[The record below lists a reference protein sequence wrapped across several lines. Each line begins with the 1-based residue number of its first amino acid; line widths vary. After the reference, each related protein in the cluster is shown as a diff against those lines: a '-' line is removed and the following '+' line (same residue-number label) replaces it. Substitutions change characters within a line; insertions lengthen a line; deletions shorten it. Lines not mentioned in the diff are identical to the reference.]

1 MVPATPPA
9 TVPTALADDPIGMA
23 SAAEAGGTATVHS
36 AGVPT
41 TVQRTATLA
50 PGIATPA
57 GAPFWTPYDT
67 DPKVSALSVSTVT
80 AFMALLALLVMVMTN
95 VPAPVPEGIVMLPE
109 TTTRLA
115 PLLVRPPMR
124 PVTKA

>member
-1 MVPATPPA
+1 
-9 TVPTALADDPIGMA
+9 MA

-41 TVQRTATLA
+41 TVQRTATLPFGA
-50 PGIATPA
+50 ATPP
-57 GAPFWTPYDT
+57 GEPFWTPYVT
-67 DPKVSALSVSTVT
+67 DVKVSAPSVRTVT
-80 AFMALLALLVMVMTN
+80 AFIALLALLVTVITN
-95 VPAPVPEGIVMLPE
+95 VPGPVPEGTVMLPE